1 MHNLSPGNALLAAF
15 LLAAALPSGTRAQAG
30 LPSAHPVNPD
40 ASPEARILLDYI
52 RSTFGKQMLTGQ
64 MEAPWGIEEIPYLQT
79 HTGKLPAIRG
89 QDLINESSNNREI
102 NEAINWWKAGG
113 IPTIMWHWGAPTVG
127 EGYDASKGTIDVN
140 KCFVA
145 GSNENKEMML
155 DLKRIA
161 DHLAKLRDAKV
172 PVIWRPMHECSG
184 GWFWW
189 DKSGGPAFVQLWKL
203 MFDYFTKER
212 GLNNLI
218 WFLGYDGSPSAAY
231 NPGPGYYDIVGGD
244 TYATNSPFAGI
255 YNSAKTIH
263 GTDIPI
269 ALHECGSLP
278 DPAAAKAQDVLW
290 SWFMVWHTGHLSALD
305 KTALKAIYNHDLT
318 LTRDELP
325 SFADWTGVGLA
336 RHSDAN
342 RGSVL
347 RGVRSGATLGFIRE
361 GDSGPRGFDAAGRAL
376 GARSGGWSLDLPSP
390 GIAP

>member
-1 MHNLSPGNALLAAF
+1 MCESSPINAFLAAF
-15 LLAAALPSGTRAQAG
+15 LLAAALPSGTPAQAT
-30 LPSAHPVNPD
+30 LPPAKPVNPD

-52 RSTFGKQMLTGQ
+52 RSTFGKSMFTGQ
-64 MEAPWGIEEIPYLQT
+64 MEAPWGIEEIPYVQT

-102 NEAINWWKAGG
+102 NEALNWWKAGG

-127 EGYDASKGTIDVN
+127 EGYEASKGTIDVN
-140 KCFVA
+140 KCFQA
-145 GSNENKEMML
+145 GTAENREMML

-161 DHLAKLRDAKV
+161 DHLTRLRDAKV

-189 DKSGGPAFVQLWKL
+189 DKSGGAAFVKLWKL

-212 GLNNLI
+212 GLDNLI

-244 TYATNSPFAGI
+244 TYGTDSPFASI
-255 YNSAKTIH
+255 YKGAKAIH

-269 ALHECGSLP
+269 ALHECGLPP

-305 KTALKAIYNHDLT
+305 KTALKALYNQDLT

-325 SFADWTGVGLA
+325 DFATWTSVGLA
-336 RHSDAN
+336 RKAGTN
-342 RGSVL
+342 RGSIL
-347 RGVRSGATLGFIRE
+347 RGTRSGATLGFSRE
-361 GDSGPRGFDAAGRAL
+361 GLPKSQAFDASGRPL
-376 GARSGGWSLDLPSP
+376 IARVPATSLNLPTP
-390 GIAP
+390 ETIR